1 MTTAD
6 QAAAPAGAGPG
17 PTSGGTGPGMG
28 SRAARASLLRRLG
41 GRRRGLAI
49 LVIAG
54 LAVLVPFMINGYWL
68 STAVFVLIAAIGA
81 LGLDLLTG
89 RTGQISLGHAFF
101 LAVGAYTG
109 GVLGGRYGL
118 TAALWIPTAAVVAG
132 LLGALVGP
140 TALRLRGLYL
150 AIVTIG
156 LIFIGQ
162 QVFVNVTYLSGG
174 PGGESLPNPKFPGL
188 NFENGIRVG
197 GLFINRDGLYYYL
210 ALLLLAAAMAYTFNL
225 GRSRHGRSMYAVR
238 DRELAAAVL
247 GVDVAR
253 TKVMAFV
260 ISSMLAGVSG
270 ALYGAYVG
278 FVVPTQWDLAF
289 SIQFVVMIVVG
300 GMATVWG
307 PVLGAAFV
315 IGLPALLQN
324 VSRSL
329 PFLETGTNNHG
340 ILTVSDASA
349 IVYGVGLVVFLLLEP
364 RGIVGLG
371 QRIVGL
377 ARRRARPGEALG
389 ARFGRGVKPS
399 GGI

>member
-1 MTTAD
+1 L
-6 QAAAPAGAGPG
+6 AGIVVLGV
-17 PTSGGTGPGMG
+17 
-28 SRAARASLLRRLG
+28 LL
-41 GRRRGLAI
+41 
-49 LVIAG
+49 
-54 LAVLVPFMINGYWL
+54 PFMVNGYWL

-101 LAVGAYTG
+101 LGVGAYTG

-118 TAALWIPTAAVVAG
+118 PAMVWIPAAAVVAG
-132 LLGALVGP
+132 LLGGLVGP

-162 QVFVNVTYLSGG
+162 HVFVNVSWISGG
-174 PGGESLPNPKFPGL
+174 PGGEALPVPQLGGM
-188 NFENGIRVG
+188 NFANGSHVG

-210 ALLLLAAAMAYTFNL
+210 AFALLALSMVFVDNL
-225 GRSRHGRSMYAVR
+225 GRSRPGRSMYAVR

-247 GVDVAR
+247 GVDVAH

-260 ISSMLAGVSG
+260 LSSMLAGLSG
-270 ALYGAYVG
+270 ALYGSYLG
-278 FVVPTQWDLAF
+278 FVVPTQWNLTL
-289 SIQFVVMIVVG
+289 SIEYVVMIVVG

-307 PVLGAAFV
+307 PVLGAGLV

-324 VSRSL
+324 VSGAL
-329 PFLETGTNNHG
+329 PFLDTGSNSHG

-349 IVYGVGLVVFLLLEP
+349 IVYGVFLIAFLLVEP
-364 RGIVGLG
+364 RGIIGVGRRLSDFFG
-371 QRIVGL
+371 GL
-377 ARRRARPGEALG
+377 FSDTRQ
-389 ARFGRGVKPS
+389 GRKSNVRQKS
-399 GGI
+399 